1 MSCEICFNPC
11 TIFERV
17 DDAKKGEKNDSEENP
32 SVTFVETSIK
42 EKEKGGDGTLKIQAD
57 DEDTQLR
64 IVQSQVNSA
73 SLKTTA
79 DIKRVRDESRALVE
93 KQLVLQK
100 EKEEDDTSLKK
111 SPGEKNDSEE
121 NPSVTFVETSS
132 KEKEKGGDGTL
143 KIQADD
149 EDTQMRIVQSQVNSA
164 GLKTTADIKRVR
176 DESRAL
182 VEKQLV
188 LQKEKEED
196 GTSLKKSPV
205 RKTRLSTTTASK
217 TKPVTT
223 LTTTSAPT
231 KSLTPPP
238 LTIYVTQT
246 TATNTTST
254 HTLPQTPLAAIL
266 HQRRKQSRWM
276 QIYQKKTKLEKNIS

>member
-1 MSCEICFNPC
+1 MSCGICFNPC

-32 SVTFVETSIK
+32 SVTSAETS
-42 EKEKGGDGTLKIQAD
+42 
-57 DEDTQLR
+57 
-64 IVQSQVNSA
+64 V
-73 SLKTTA
+73 
-79 DIKRVRDESRALVE
+79 
-93 KQLVLQK
+93 
-100 EKEEDDTSLKK
+100 
-111 SPGEKNDSEE
+111 
-121 NPSVTFVETSS
+121 

-164 GLKTTADIKRVR
+164 GLKTTADIKWVR

-182 VEKQLV
+182 VEKNLV

-196 GTSLKKSPV
+196 GTSLMKSPV
-205 RKTRLSTTTASK
+205 RKTRQSTTTASK

-223 LTTTSAPT
+223 STTTSVPT

-238 LTIYVTQT
+238 LTTYVTQT

-254 HTLPQTPLAAIL
+254 HTTTNITCCHPSSKKET
-266 HQRRKQSRWM
+266 KQM
-276 QIYQKKTKLEKNIS
+276 DADISKEVQA